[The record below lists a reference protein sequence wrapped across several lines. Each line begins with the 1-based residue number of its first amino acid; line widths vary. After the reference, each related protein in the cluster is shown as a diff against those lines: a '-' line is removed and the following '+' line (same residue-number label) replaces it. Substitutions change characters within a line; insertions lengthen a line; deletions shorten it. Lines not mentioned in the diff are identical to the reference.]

1 MKLLLHPL
9 DLNFREKRFSALDNK
24 RAFLNPGQKSHRER
38 GLGGRFA
45 HPVYIP
51 RLRPLALLVRT
62 IIAVFKLVGPLM
74 QFATHIL
81 QHLGNPTVA
90 GLCGQPKA
98 FLGLGAKLVGKVSHS
113 PLMSA
118 IRQSCRGGM
127 F

>member
-1 MKLLLHPL
+1 MKLGLHPL
-9 DLNFREKRFSALDNK
+9 DYNFRAKSFGALDNK

-81 QHLGNPTVA
+81 QGLSNPSIT
-90 GLCGQPKA
+90 GLFGQAKA
-98 FLGLGAKLVGKVSHS
+98 FLRLSAELVGRY
-113 PLMSA
+113 LIA
-118 IRQSCRGGM
+118 A
-127 F
+127 

>member
-51 RLRPLALLVRT
+51 RL

-81 QHLGNPTVA
+81 QRLGNPPVA

-113 PLMSA
+113 P
-118 IRQSCRGGM
+118 
-127 F
+127 